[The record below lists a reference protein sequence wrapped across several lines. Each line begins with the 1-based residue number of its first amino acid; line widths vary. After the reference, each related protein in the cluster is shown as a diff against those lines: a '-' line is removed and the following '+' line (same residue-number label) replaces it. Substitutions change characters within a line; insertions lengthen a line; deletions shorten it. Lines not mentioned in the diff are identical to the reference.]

1 MRVIVIHY
9 TDGYTYDKPVIF
21 TTPDLSDNQIQ
32 ERFNKAVL
40 EYRAELGY
48 HNFKEADEDGWVFGS
63 LLPEV
68 PLRILKK
75 YDIGLIHADAIVA
88 DYDYGFPQENKAKEV
103 CKAYGI
109 S

>member
-9 TDGYTYDKPVIF
+9 TDGYVYNKPVIF
-21 TTPDLSDNQIQ
+21 KAPDLTDQQIQ
-32 ERFNKAVL
+32 ERFNQAVL
-40 EYRAELGY
+40 EYRTELGY
-48 HNFKEADEDGWVFGS
+48 HDFEEADKDGWVFGS

-75 YDIGLIHADAIVA
+75 YGIGFIHADTIVA
-88 DYDYGFPQENKAKEV
+88 DYDYGFPQEDKTKEV
-103 CKAYGI
+103 CKAYDI